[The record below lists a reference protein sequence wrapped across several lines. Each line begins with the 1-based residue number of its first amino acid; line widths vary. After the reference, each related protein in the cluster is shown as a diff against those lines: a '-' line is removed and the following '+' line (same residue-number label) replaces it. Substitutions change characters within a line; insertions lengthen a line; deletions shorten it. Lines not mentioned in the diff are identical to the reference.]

1 MSRGISKDQKVGPKG
16 SPQTTKNH
24 HYSGAERQKAKKVP
38 SKVG

>member
-24 HYSGAERQKAKKVP
+24 QHSGAERLKAKKLP